1 MSNNAESVDA
11 GAVMSATRY
20 QDAAWVAFDLGFAP
34 PDPSSLPDRAL
45 TAIVLAMMQYESPSL
60 LLPIDANLAVEREWR
75 RRALSPEP
83 IDRVIASAVLAL
95 AAVSG
100 AIIGW
105 ALLAA

>member
-1 MSNNAESVDA
+1 MSNNAKAVDA

-20 QDAAWVAFDLGFAP
+20 QDAAWIAFDLGSGP

-45 TAIVLAMMQYESPSL
+45 TAIVLAMVQYETPSL
-60 LLPIDANLAVEREWR
+60 LLPVDADLAVEREWR
-75 RRALSPEP
+75 RRGLSPEP
-83 IDRVIASAVLAL
+83 TDRIVASAVLAL

-100 AIIGW
+100 VVIGW

>member
-20 QDAAWVAFDLGFAP
+20 QDAAWIAFDLGSAP

-45 TAIVLAMMQYESPSL
+45 TAILLAMMQYETPSL
-60 LLPIDANLAVEREWR
+60 LLPVDANLAVEREWR
-75 RRALSPEP
+75 RRGLSPKN
-83 IDRVIASAVLAL
+83 IDRVIAGAVLAL

-100 AIIGW
+100 AVIGW

>member
-11 GAVMSATRY
+11 GAVISATRY
-20 QDAAWVAFDLGFAP
+20 QDAAWIAFDLGSAP

-45 TAIVLAMMQYESPSL
+45 TAIVLAMLQYETPSL
-60 LLPIDANLAVEREWR
+60 LLPVDANVAVEREWR
-75 RRALSPEP
+75 LRGLSPEP
-83 IDRVIASAVLAL
+83 TDKVVASVVLAL

-100 AIIGW
+100 AVIGW

>member
-20 QDAAWVAFDLGFAP
+20 QDAAWIAFDLGCAP

-45 TAIVLAMMQYESPSL
+45 TAIVLAMLQYETPSL
-60 LLPIDANLAVEREWR
+60 LLPVDANLAVEREWR
-75 RRALSPEP
+75 RRGLSPEP
-83 IDRVIASAVLAL
+83 TDRFVASAVLAL

-100 AIIGW
+100 AVIGW